1 MGVNHGMR
9 TNWPVNEDIGWDA
22 LLGTV
27 NALD

>member
-27 NALD
+27 NTLD